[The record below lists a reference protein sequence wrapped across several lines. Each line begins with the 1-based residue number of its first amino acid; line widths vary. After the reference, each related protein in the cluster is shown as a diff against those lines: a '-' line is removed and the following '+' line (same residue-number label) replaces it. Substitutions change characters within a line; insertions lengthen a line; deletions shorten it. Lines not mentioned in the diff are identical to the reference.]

1 MIIPKTGAVHLASV
15 FVSGIVKMWYSL
27 KKLGTLTPITL
38 NFCVIL
44 RAVMPLCI
52 FNNDNMIDFLDSL
65 DTELNE
71 GGTRVVPIITE
82 VHEVNDGT
90 DIHDFKADDIPILP
104 LRNMVLFPMMT
115 MPVSV
120 GRDKSLR
127 LIKEAEQSHSS
138 IAVICQYDSHV
149 DDPMERDLYR
159 YGTIATI
166 IKILE
171 LPDGSTNVILQG
183 RSACQLESVTHI
195 TPYLRGAVTLIEDKL
210 PLAGDKEFEM
220 LIQSIM
226 EVTMRMLRNMG
237 ANGRDLAFAMK
248 NIDNPMYLMNFL
260 ATNIAFDSDQKQHML
275 EERDVKK
282 RGYMLYQ
289 LLSREE
295 QLVEIKANI
304 QERTREDLSQ
314 QQREHF
320 LQQQIRTIQ
329 EELGTDV
336 DDIEELH
343 DRSLKMKWSEEVQ
356 KQFDKELR
364 KLERLNPQSPDY
376 SVQYAYLD
384 NMLNLPWDTYTE
396 DNFDLKKVEDKL
408 NADHYGLEK
417 VKDRIL
423 EHLSVLKLRGDLK
436 APILCLYGPP
446 GVGKTSLGKS
456 IADALH
462 REYARISLGGLHD
475 EAEIRG
481 HRRTYIGAMPG
492 RIIAALAKC
501 GSNNPVI
508 VLDEIDKVGQDF
520 KGDPSSALLEVLDPE
535 QNGHFHDNYLDVDY
549 DLSKIL
555 FIATANS
562 LATVSRPLLDR
573 MEVIEINGYIP
584 EEKLEIAKR
593 HLIPKELD
601 NNGFKKNE
609 IKFGKATILK
619 MIEDYTRES
628 GVRQLEKKIATVL
641 RRVARHKASGD
652 DYPTSIKPDDLKEYL
667 GAPDYSRDKYEGNE
681 FAGVVTGLAWT
692 AVGGEILFVESSL
705 AHGKGEKLTLTG
717 NLGDVMKE
725 SAVIAMQY
733 LRSHCSLL
741 NIDPELFD
749 KYNVHIHVPEGAI
762 PKDGP
767 SAGVTM
773 VTSLASSFTQRRVKD
788 HLAMTGEITLRGK
801 VLPVGGIKEKIL
813 AAKRAGIR
821 DIILCKDNRKDI
833 EEINE
838 IYLKGLTFH
847 YVNTIKDVL
856 DIALLPDKVKDAIEL

>member
-1 MIIPKTGAVHLASV
+1 
-15 FVSGIVKMWYSL
+15 
-27 KKLGTLTPITL
+27 
-38 NFCVIL
+38 
-44 RAVMPLCI
+44 
-52 FNNDNMIDFLDSL
+52 MIDFIDKLDN
-65 DTELNE
+65 DLNE
-71 GGTRVVPIITE
+71 GGARVVPIITE
-82 VHEVNDGT
+82 IHEVGDNT
-90 DIHDFKADDIPILP
+90 DIHDNKADDIPILP
-104 LRNMVLFPMMT
+104 LRNMVLFPSMT

-120 GRDKSLR
+120 GREKSLR
-127 LIKEAEQSHSS
+127 LIKDAEQGHSS
-138 IAVICQYDSHV
+138 IAVFCQFDSHV
-149 DDPMERDLYR
+149 EDPVERDLYR
-159 YGTIATI
+159 FGTIATI
-166 IKILE
+166 IKVLE

-183 RSACQLESVTHI
+183 RSACQLGQVASVS
-195 TPYLRGAVTLIEDKL
+195 PYLRGSVSLVEDKL

-220 LIQSIM
+220 LMQSIA
-226 EVTMRMLRNMG
+226 EVTLRMLRNMG
-237 ANGRDLAFAMK
+237 NNGRDLAFAMK
-248 NIDNPMYLMNFL
+248 NIDNPMYLINFL

-282 RGYMLYQ
+282 RGYLLYQ
-289 LLSREE
+289 LLTREE

-343 DRSLKMKWSEEVQ
+343 ARSEQISWSDDVQ
-356 KQFDKELR
+356 KHFEKELR

-384 NMLNLPWDTYTE
+384 TMLNLPWSKCTD
-396 DNFDLKKVEDKL
+396 DNFDLKNVEDKL

-423 EHLSVLKLRGDLK
+423 EHLAVLKLRGDLK

-456 IADALH
+456 VADALN
-462 REYARISLGGLHD
+462 RKYERISLGGLHD

-508 VLDEIDKVGQDF
+508 VLDEVDKVGQDF

-593 HLIPKELD
+593 HLIPKELE

-609 IKFGKATILK
+609 IRFGKQTILK
-619 MIEDYTRES
+619 IIEDYTRES

-652 DYPTSIKPDDLKEYL
+652 DYPKSIKVEDLKQYL

-705 AHGKGEKLTLTG
+705 SRGKGEKLTLTG

-725 SAVIAMQY
+725 SAVIALQY
-733 LRSHCSLL
+733 LRSHCSLFG
-741 NIDPELFD
+741 IDAELFD

-813 AAKRAGIR
+813 AAKRAGIT

-847 YVNTIKDVL
+847 YVNSIKEVL
-856 DIALLPDKVKDAIEL
+856 DIALLDEKVKDAIEL

>member
-1 MIIPKTGAVHLASV
+1 
-15 FVSGIVKMWYSL
+15 
-27 KKLGTLTPITL
+27 
-38 NFCVIL
+38 
-44 RAVMPLCI
+44 
-52 FNNDNMIDFLDSL
+52 MIDFFDSI
-65 DTELNE
+65 DNELNE
-71 GGTRVVPIITE
+71 GGPRVVPIITE
-82 VHEVNDGT
+82 IHEVNDGT
-90 DIHDFKADDIPILP
+90 DIQDKADDIPILP

-115 MPVSV
+115 MPVLV
-120 GRDKSLR
+120 GRDKSMR
-127 LIKEAEQSHSS
+127 LIKEAEEAHSS

-149 DDPMERDLYR
+149 EDPMERDLYR
-159 YGTIATI
+159 FGTIATI
-166 IKILE
+166 IKVLE

-183 RSACQLESVTHI
+183 RSACQLQKVAHI
-195 TPYLRGAVTLIEDKL
+195 TPYLRGSVSLVEDKL

-220 LIQSIM
+220 LMQSIA
-226 EVTMRMLRNMG
+226 EVTLRMLRNMG
-237 ANGRDLAFAMK
+237 SNGRDLAFAMK

-260 ATNIAFDSDQKQHML
+260 ATNISFDPDQKQHML

-282 RGYMLYQ
+282 RAYLLYQ
-289 LLSREE
+289 LLTREE
-295 QLVEIKANI
+295 QLVQIKANI

-329 EELGTDV
+329 EELGTDI
-336 DDIEELH
+336 DDIDELQE
-343 DRSLKMKWSEEVQ
+343 RSLKMKWSEDIQ
-356 KQFDKELR
+356 KQCEKELR

-384 NMLNLPWDTYTE
+384 TLLNLPWQSYTE
-396 DNFDLKKVEDKL
+396 DNFDLKKVEGKL
-408 NADHYGLEK
+408 NDDHYGLEK

-456 IADALH
+456 IADALN

-492 RIIAALAKC
+492 RIISALAKC

-609 IKFGKATILK
+609 IKFGKQTILK
-619 MIEDYTRES
+619 IIEDYTRES

-652 DYPTSIKPDDLKEYL
+652 DYPTSIKVEALKEYL

-705 AHGKGEKLTLTG
+705 ARGKGEKLTLTG

-725 SAVIAMQY
+725 SAVIALQY

-741 NIDPELFD
+741 DIAPDLFD
-749 KYNVHIHVPEGAI
+749 KYNIHIHVPEGAI

-773 VTSLASSFTQRRVKD
+773 VTSLASSFTQRKVKD
-788 HLAMTGEITLRGK
+788 HLAMTGEITLR
-801 VLPVGGIKEKIL
+801 
-813 AAKRAGIR
+813 
-821 DIILCKDNRKDI
+821 
-833 EEINE
+833 
-838 IYLKGLTFH
+838 
-847 YVNTIKDVL
+847 
-856 DIALLPDKVKDAIEL
+856 

>member
-1 MIIPKTGAVHLASV
+1 
-15 FVSGIVKMWYSL
+15 
-27 KKLGTLTPITL
+27 
-38 NFCVIL
+38 
-44 RAVMPLCI
+44 
-52 FNNDNMIDFLDSL
+52 MIDFIDNI
-65 DTELNE
+65 DNELND
-71 GGTRVVPIITE
+71 GGARVVPIITE
-82 VHEVNDGT
+82 IHEVGDNT
-90 DIHDFKADDIPILP
+90 DIHDNKADDIPILP
-104 LRNMVLFPMMT
+104 LRNMVLFPSMT

-120 GRDKSLR
+120 GREKSLK
-127 LIKEAEQSHSS
+127 LIKEAEESHCS

-149 DDPMERDLYR
+149 EDPMERDLYR

-166 IKILE
+166 IKVLE

-183 RSACQLESVTHI
+183 RSACQLGQVTSI
-195 TPYLRGAVTLIEDKL
+195 TPYLRGSVTLVEEKL

-220 LIQSIM
+220 LMQSIA
-226 EVTMRMLRNMG
+226 EITLRMLRNMG
-237 ANGRDLAFAMK
+237 NNGRDLAFAMK

-260 ATNIAFDSDQKQHML
+260 ATNIAFDPDQKQHML
-275 EERDVKK
+275 EERDIKK
-282 RGYMLYQ
+282 RGYLLYQ
-289 LLSREE
+289 LLTREE

-329 EELGTDV
+329 EELGTDF
-336 DDIEELH
+336 DDIDDLRE
-343 DRSLKMKWSEEVQ
+343 RSEKINWNDEVQ
-356 KQFDKELR
+356 KHFEKELR

-384 NMLNLPWDTYTE
+384 TMLNLPWSNCTD
-396 DNFDLKKVEDKL
+396 DNFDLKNVEDKL
-408 NADHYGLEK
+408 NNDHYGLEK

-423 EHLSVLKLRGDLK
+423 EHLAVLKLRGDLK

-456 IADALH
+456 VADALN
-462 REYARISLGGLHD
+462 RKYERISLGGLHD

-492 RIIAALAKC
+492 RIISALAKC

-508 VLDEIDKVGQDF
+508 VLDEVDKVGQDF

-609 IKFGKATILK
+609 IRFGKQTILK
-619 MIEDYTRES
+619 IIEDYTRES

-641 RRVARHKASGD
+641 RRVARHKAAGD
-652 DYPTSIKPDDLKEYL
+652 DYPKSIKVEDLKEYL

-681 FAGVVTGLAWT
+681 FAGVVTGLAMT

-705 AHGKGEKLTLTG
+705 SRGKGEKLTLTG

-725 SAVIAMQY
+725 SAVIALQY
-733 LRSHCSLL
+733 LRSHCSLF
-741 NIDPELFD
+741 NIDPDLFD

-813 AAKRAGIR
+813 AAKRAGIT

-838 IYLKGLTFH
+838 MYLKGLKFH
-847 YVNTIKDVL
+847 YVNSIKEVL
-856 DIALLPDKVKDAIEL
+856 DIALLPEKVKDAIEL